1 MRTQKAGWLAMII
14 LLAIDQLSKV
24 WVREAVPLYSNKV
37 LIPGFIDLTH
47 VKNPGV
53 SFSFLG
59 NLPEDVRV
67 PLLAGIS
74 LVAVVLLTY
83 YWLRH
88 RRAMNAFTEWA
99 FLLIIPGALGNLIDR
114 GVFGV
119 VTDFFH
125 FRLGR
130 YSLFVNNIADIFISV
145 GVGCYLVGML
155 IVRGQEKA
163 GVAKAKQSS

>member
-1 MRTQKAGWLAMII
+1 MRSMTWGLAAMAL
-14 LLAIDQLSKV
+14 LLAVDQASKV
-24 WVREAVPLYSNKV
+24 WVRARIPLYKSYL

-59 NLPEDVRV
+59 TLPAEWRV

-74 LVAVVLLTY
+74 LAAAILLAW

-88 RRAMNAFTEWA
+88 RGAMNALTEWA
-99 FLLIIPGALGNLIDR
+99 FLLILPGAVGNLIDR
-114 GVFGV
+114 AWFGV

-125 FRLGR
+125 FRLGGF
-130 YSLFVNNIADIFISV
+130 SLFVNNIADIFISV
-145 GVGCYLVGML
+145 GVGCYLVGIL
-155 IVRGQEKA
+155 L
-163 GVAKAKQSS
+163 AKRTERAASEHAAKEG

>member
-1 MRTQKAGWLAMII
+1 MPTLTGSWVAMVL
-14 LLAIDQLSKV
+14 LLAVDQASKI
-24 WVREAVPLYSNKV
+24 WVREAVPLYRSTE

-59 NLPEDVRV
+59 NLPEGVRV

-74 LVAVVLLTY
+74 VIAVVALTV

-88 RRAMNAFTEWA
+88 RAAMNGFTEWA
-99 FLLIIPGALGNLIDR
+99 FLLILPGAVGNLIDR
-114 GVFGV
+114 AWFGV

-125 FRLGR
+125 FRLGQ
-130 YSLFVNNIADIFISV
+130 YSLFVNNIADIFISG
-145 GVGCYLVGML
+145 GVACYLLGML
-155 IVRGQEKA
+155 LARRKEQAQAQA
-163 GVAKAKQSS
+163 GE